1 MPVFESQISTKSET
15 FAANRAA
22 HLKMI
27 DEFRALEDKI
37 IATSARA
44 KPKFDKRGQL
54 LPRERLA
61 MLLDRGAPFLEIST
75 LCGYKMDDD
84 DGDSQIAGG
93 GGLCGIGF
101 IAGVRCLIS
110 ANDSGI
116 KGGAATPMGVEK
128 GLRAQEIALQNKLPF
143 VQLVESAGANLLR
156 QAQMFVPGGRGFAN
170 LAKLSAAGCPIIAV
184 VHGSSTAGGAYQTG
198 LSDYVVAVR
207 GRTKVFLAGP
217 PLLKAATG
225 EIATDEDLG
234 GAEMHYHVSGTA
246 EYMAEDDRDGIRIA
260 REIVGKL
267 QWNKGQRNRHAAAPA
282 NTNDKEPIY
291 DPEEILGVT
300 PFDYR
305 TPYDVRENIAR
316 IVDGSD
322 LLDFKPGYGSATVCV
337 QAAVAGHSIGIISNN
352 GPIDADGATK
362 ATQFIQLQCQ
372 SNIPVVFLHNT
383 TGFLVGTD
391 AEQRGIVKHGS
402 KMIQAVTNMTVPKF
416 AFQIGASFGAGSYG
430 MCGRAFDPR
439 FIFSWPNNRIAVMG
453 GEQAAK
459 TMMIVAEEGA
469 KKRGQEFNTAYF
481 EAMGQEIVKKYDEE
495 SQALFATARLWDDGL
510 IDPRDT
516 RKVLTICLD
525 TAAEAEARDLK
536 PNTFGVARM

>member
-1 MPVFESQISTKSET
+1 MAVFESQIDVNAEE
-15 FAANRAA
+15 FQANRSA
-22 HLKMI
+22 HLALI
-27 DEFRALEDKI
+27 EEFRALEEKI
-37 IATSARA
+37 VATSARA
-44 KPKFDKRGQL
+44 KPKFQKRGQL

-61 MLLDRGAPFLEIST
+61 LILDRGAPFIEMST

-84 DGDSQIAGG
+84 DGDNQIFGG
-93 GGLCGIGF
+93 GGIAGIGF
-101 IAGVRCLIS
+101 ISGVRCVVS
-110 ANDSGI
+110 ASDSGI

-128 GLRAQEIALQNKLPF
+128 ALRMQEIALQNKLPF
-143 VQLVESAGANLLR
+143 VQLVESAGANLFR
-156 QAQMFVPGGRGFAN
+156 QAQMFVAGGRTFAN
-170 LAKLSAAGCPIIAV
+170 LAKLSAAGCPIVAI

-246 EYMAEDDRDGIRIA
+246 EYMAENDRDGIRIG
-260 REIVGKL
+260 REIVRKM
-267 QWNKGQRNRHAAAPA
+267 QWEAGSAKRSFA
-282 NTNDKEPIY
+282 EPIY

-300 PFDYR
+300 PADYR

-322 LLDFKPGYGSATVCV
+322 ILDFKAGYGAATVCA
-337 QAAVAGHSIGIISNN
+337 QAAIAGHGVGIISNN

-362 ATQFIQLQCQ
+362 AAQFIQLMCQ
-372 SNIPVVFLHNT
+372 SDTPVIFLQNT

-416 AFQIGASFGAGSYG
+416 TVQIGASFGAGNYG

-439 FIFSWPNNRIAVMG
+439 FIFSWPNNRISVMG

-459 TMMIVAEEGA
+459 TMRVVAEEGA
-469 KKRGQEFNTAYF
+469 RRRGEEPNTAYLD
-481 EAMGQEIVKKYDEE
+481 ALGQQIIDKYDEE
-495 SQALFATARLWDDGL
+495 SRALFATARLWDDGL

-516 RKVLTICLD
+516 RKMLAFCLD
-525 TAAEAEARDLK
+525 TATEASARDLK
-536 PNTFGVARM
+536 PNVFGVGRM